1 MENNFNLIC
10 YDFNEK
16 LIALINEYGEKIPAY
31 VMHMLVKDV
40 LMKVTQE
47 KDKIILDLL
56 CEREATSKKTET
68 VEIPIHTIEESMAE

>member
-31 VMHMLVKDV
+31 VMHMLIKDV

-56 CEREATSKKTET
+56 CKREAVNKETEI
-68 VEIPIHTIEESMAE
+68 VKVPIHTVEESTVE